1 MSFPACLFGQ
11 LSCPYLSHNLVAEE
25 SHQAALYVYNCAR
38 VSRECHAVSNTSAS
52 QEFTRVF
59 FKTRVLEIFI
69 LYSFFFIFFVSVS
82 LVFFVLQ
89 YNVVQECPRR
99 VWQNVILHECYKRI
113 TPEKCP
119 RASHQ
124 NLFDLPRFAVCVNMS
139 FIFLKCVISKCV
151 VLGVV
156 GFYQSFFAPEMRQYH

>member
-1 MSFPACLFGQ
+1 MSITVQECR
-11 LSCPYLSHNLVAEE
+11 E
-25 SHQAALYVYNCAR
+25 SVMQSPIQVPHR
-38 VSRECHAVSNTSAS
+38 SS
-52 QEFTRVF
+52 QECFSKHVYWRFSYYIVF
-59 FKTRVLEIFI
+59 F
-69 LYSFFFIFFVSVS
+69 YIFFVSVS